1 MPSKR
6 PETNAEE
13 RRFMANFRCSTYHTR
28 HREERNAKTRARM
41 AALRAREGTL
51 PPAEQERKRVARH
64 AAAAKYRE
72 KWGFR
77 VLRVK
82 TGLTYDRNAWRL
94 AKVAREAR
102 YKARVVREQEKAEAQ
117 MEEAR
122 HWQQEELAA
131 KQACLELKRARKR
144 GADAESSG
152 RLNRRPPW
160 LSSQLAFMWADDL
173 ADPQRGEVYVN
184 MDMHYFAYRTQ
195 ADLAIADLI
204 VGLYETGY
212 FVDAVHREVGPGI
225 RRDTIDGSNY
235 LQDVVDEVAIRR
247 QQEDYNYYS
256 QYIQLND
263 HRDWWDE
270 RLLDFTVGLVSVD
283 ESPGLEHQWVKTFWH
298 VLSLALL
305 LTLTL
310 GSSLSEVRTRDV
322 AVLLAWRFLH
332 QMCNVRARSYHMGRM
347 TETNQG
353 SSLYLASMSSN
364 DGLENSLPVNA
375 RAGGN
380 TVEGVED
387 GGMCT
392 FLALNDDA

>member
-13 RRFMANFRCSTYHTR
+13 RHFMANFRCSTYHTR

-117 MEEAR
+117 RMEEAR

-173 ADPQRGEVYVN
+173 ADPQRGEVYVVRAVCALRMPSRHKGATN
-184 MDMHYFAYRTQ
+184 DSIRNDEAPTPDGFSRKIGSSCTQ
-195 ADLAIADLI
+195 
-204 VGLYETGY
+204 
-212 FVDAVHREVGPGI
+212 
-225 RRDTIDGSNY
+225 N
-235 LQDVVDEVAIRR
+235 VAI
-247 QQEDYNYYS
+247 NH
-256 QYIQLND
+256 I
-263 HRDWWDE
+263 H
-270 RLLDFTVGLVSVD
+270 
-283 ESPGLEHQWVKTFWH
+283 
-298 VLSLALL
+298 
-305 LTLTL
+305 
-310 GSSLSEVRTRDV
+310 
-322 AVLLAWRFLH
+322 
-332 QMCNVRARSYHMGRM
+332 
-347 TETNQG
+347 
-353 SSLYLASMSSN
+353 
-364 DGLENSLPVNA
+364 
-375 RAGGN
+375 
-380 TVEGVED
+380 
-387 GGMCT
+387 
-392 FLALNDDA
+392 